1 MFLAI
6 ALTLLVLAAA
16 SFAVQR
22 TSRRAEKPGRWSR
35 NGLLG
40 IGTLSTMIMAGTIA
54 AGQGE
59 IGYAMLLAWLPGMF
73 AGILMERIT
82 YRPAGR

>member
-1 MFLAI
+1 MFLSV

-40 IGTLSTMIMAGTIA
+40 IATISTMLMAGTIA
-54 AGQGE
+54 AGKGE
-59 IGYAMLLAWLPGMF
+59 VGYAMLIAWLPGMF
-73 AGILMERIT
+73 AGILIERIT
-82 YRPAGR
+82 HRRAGG